1 MAKKAKKK
9 APAKKKKKKAAV
21 KGKYA
26 TRKKRAVTKNGGF
39 EAGCD

>member
-21 KGKYA
+21 KAKYA
-26 TRKKRAVTKNGGF
+26 SRKRGATKNGGF
-39 EAGCD
+39 EAGCN